1 MRNVRATCSMQ
12 PGRASFKNRLGNHRV
27 LAAAAF
33 SLSTNGSLS
42 LSLFE
47 CLNNICIPNL
57 MGIMY
62 APFHALLG

>member
-12 PGRASFKNRLGNHRV
+12 PGRASFKNRLENHRV
-27 LAAAAF
+27 LAAAAVAAF

-42 LSLFE
+42 E
-47 CLNNICIPNL
+47 CLKHNICIPNL